1 MRRLLA
7 TVLLPMAV
15 AAQAQVPPPPKL
27 EPLPEA
33 SGRPGAGSGEARP
46 DEPAVRIPAG
56 RDDKVEHFNQGGRMM
71 LKVTPPGGKP
81 YYLIDSPGGWLR
93 RDSLDDGTRV
103 PMWPIHTFD

>member
-7 TVLLPMAV
+7 SVLLPMAV

-27 EPLPEA
+27 EPLPERSERPA
-33 SGRPGAGSGEARP
+33 AGEGRSE
-46 DEPAVRIPAG
+46 EPAVRIPG
-56 RDDKVEHFNQGGRMM
+56 GKDDKVEHFNQGGRTMV
-71 LKVTPPGGKP
+71 KVTPPGGKP
-81 YYLIDSPGGWLR
+81 YYLIESPGGWLR